1 MVSSYFQE
9 KTLLLYALA
18 IRRLVGFWL
27 ATYFVTLEL
36 SLCRVF
42 WRVERGLNKARW
54 GSEDIA
60 GHIPLPGRGLFS
72 SRLASSDDLDVS
84 LSIWVHVLT
93 RGSSASNPS
102 NLDADVSTRG
112 PADTCDLFTRVSTCF
127 LYMNSLQPFSKF
139 VCFFIAN
146 LSNQ

>member
-1 MVSSYFQE
+1 MQ
-9 KTLLLYALA
+9 
-18 IRRLVGFWL
+18 G
-27 ATYFVTLEL
+27 
-36 SLCRVF
+36 F

-72 SRLASSDDLDVS
+72 SRLASSDDLGVS
-84 LSIWVHVLT
+84 LSTWVHVLT
-93 RGSSASNPS
+93 RESSASNPS